1 MHRFN
6 QVISNATK
14 IVVLKDGS
22 IDDIGTHNE
31 LLKRKGI
38 YYELYSI
45 QNKI

>member
-6 QVISNATK
+6 QVISNVNK
-14 IVVLKDGS
+14 IVVFKDGY
-22 IDDIGTHNE
+22 IDDIGTLDE
-31 LLKRKGI
+31 LLKHKGI